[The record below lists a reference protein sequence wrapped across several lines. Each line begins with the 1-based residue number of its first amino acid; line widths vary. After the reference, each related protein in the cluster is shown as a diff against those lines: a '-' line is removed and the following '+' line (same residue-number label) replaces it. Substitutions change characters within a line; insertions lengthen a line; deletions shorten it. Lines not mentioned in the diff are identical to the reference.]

1 MKQLWILPLL
11 AACASPAPEFMGAN
25 RVDATV
31 NGRNYEIFHTQKRV
45 EVIRH
50 GYAVRGEH
58 AAIRADMIDLIPK
71 VTGCRLNDRT
81 LQGDSGEI
89 RASIAC
95 PKK

>member
-1 MKQLWILPLL
+1 MKPLWILPFL

-25 RVDATV
+25 RVDTSV
-31 NGRNYEIFHTQKRV
+31 NGRNYTVFYTHNRV

-58 AAIRADMIDLIPK
+58 AAIREDMISLIPK
-71 VTGCRLNDRT
+71 VTGCRLNERN
-81 LQGDSGEI
+81 LQGDSGEM

-95 PKK
+95 RKK